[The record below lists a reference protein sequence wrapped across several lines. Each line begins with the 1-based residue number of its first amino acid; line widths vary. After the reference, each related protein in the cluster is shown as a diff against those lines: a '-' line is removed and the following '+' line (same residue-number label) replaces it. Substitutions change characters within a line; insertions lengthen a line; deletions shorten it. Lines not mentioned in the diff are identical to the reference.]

1 MVRRRSRAQIPPE
14 ALKTQKGSKMS
25 TDLKNYIKR
34 LKLEQLFQKLGASNP
49 QTLVK
54 EAEYF
59 TAKEAKKRDKIVIN
73 YFGKEGV
80 NQVVDTVTNL
90 LLEPPR
96 LPTNAEILDVGA
108 GSGFFTV
115 KIAEQIRP
123 KLPKA
128 TFYAMDITPAMLLS
142 LEAKSANITPFIGI
156 AENIKGSIKEATR
169 YFNIPQQF
177 DAVFTTLML
186 HHSIHPEKVF
196 RSLSQIL
203 KKNGKAIVLDL
214 CEHSFEEFKTE
225 MGDIHLGF
233 QPGKIKE
240 MAQKYF
246 SNVRVDKIPGICCEC
261 SGRSAEIFVA
271 FMYDN

>member
-1 MVRRRSRAQIPPE
+1 
-14 ALKTQKGSKMS
+14 MS
-25 TDLKNYIKR
+25 TDLKNYIKQ
-34 LKLEQLFQKLGASNP
+34 LKLEQLYQKLGASTP

-54 EAEYF
+54 EAKYF
-59 TAKEAKKRDKIVIN
+59 TTKEAKKRDKIVIN

-80 NQVVDTVTNL
+80 NRIVDTITNL

-96 LPTNAEILDVGA
+96 LSTNAKILDVGA

-115 KIAEQIRP
+115 KIAEQIRL

-142 LEAKSANITPFIGI
+142 LEAKNANITPFIGI
-156 AENIKGSIKEATR
+156 AENIKDSIKEATR

-196 RSLSQIL
+196 KSLSKIL

-225 MGDIHLGF
+225 MGDMHLGF
-233 QPGKIKE
+233 KPEKIRE

-246 SNVRVDKIPGICCEC
+246 SNVRVDKIPGICCEY

-271 FMYDN
+271 FMHGN